1 MVLGCLLF
9 VKKMK
14 LISVQISPFHSRLIF
29 NSLQFFFVRYLLT
42 IFDLTNLYSPISI
55 ELQNDF

>member
-29 NSLQFFFVRYLLT
+29 NSLQFFFLMDLLV

-55 ELQNDF
+55 DFQNDF

>member
-1 MVLGCLLF
+1 
-9 VKKMK
+9 MK

>member
-1 MVLGCLLF
+1 LGCLLF

-29 NSLQFFFVRYLLT
+29 NSLQFFFLMDLLV
-42 IFDLTNLYSPISI
+42 IFDLTNFLFSNFNWFS
-55 ELQNDF
+55 EWFL